1 MIRKTR
7 QSWCSSLSSDLS
19 RHSGRIVF
27 QSGKSRLSEVNSMK
41 RLFQIGVVASACMI
55 GSNIG
60 ANPPQQGKEPLRLV
74 QTIPMPNVKGRIDHM
89 DVDVKGKRL
98 FVAGLENDT
107 MEVVDLKAGKWTRSV
122 PGIKTPQGIAYVRAL
137 NKLFVA
143 NENDDTLKVFHGD
156 TFALLKTIPLE
167 LGSNRVTYDSHSGRL
182 YVGYGGA
189 SAKKDHGQVGI
200 IDAKTDKV
208 IGNVPVGIRPAEIL
222 MNKTGQTLFVFESRG
237 STIQMIDTK
246 KGELLA
252 TWPVSSQRPG
262 DGAFDEANRRLLIGT
277 RTPPSLIVMDST
289 SGKEVASLP
298 TVEGMDG
305 VYYDAVHKRVYVSG
319 GRDTDVGYVFIYQ
332 QQDADHYTQIG
343 KIPTRSFAG
352 TSFWCPELNRYY
364 VAAAANDK
372 EEAAILVFEPQP

>member
-1 MIRKTR
+1 
-7 QSWCSSLSSDLS
+7 
-19 RHSGRIVF
+19 
-27 QSGKSRLSEVNSMK
+27 MK
-41 RLFQIGVVASACMI
+41 KLFLIGLIALVCMI
-55 GSNIG
+55 ASGIH
-60 ANPPQQGKEPLRLV
+60 ANPPQPSKEPLRLI

-89 DVDVKGKRL
+89 DVDLKGKRL

-107 MEVVDLKAGKWTRSV
+107 LEVVDLKAGKWTRSV
-122 PGIKTPQGIAYVRAL
+122 PGIKTPQGIAYVPAL

-143 NENDDTLKVFHGD
+143 NENDDTLKVFRGD
-156 TFALLKTIPLE
+156 TFALLNTIPLE
-167 LGSNRVTYDSHSGRL
+167 LGSNRVTYDPHSGHL

-189 SAKKDHGQVGI
+189 SAKKDNGEVGI
-200 IDAKTDKV
+200 IDARTDKV

-237 STIQMIDTK
+237 STIQVIDTK
-246 KGELLA
+246 KSQVVS

-262 DGAFDEANRRLLIGT
+262 DGAFDEATHRLLIGT
-277 RTPPSLIVMDST
+277 RTPPSLVVMDST
-289 SGKEVASLP
+289 SGKEIASLP

-305 VYYDAVHKRVYVSG
+305 VYFDAVHKRVYVSG
-319 GRDTDVGYVFIYQ
+319 GRDTDVGYVFVYQ